1 MNKATYKKIAI
12 IMSVI
17 LIAVFL
23 VSACDSPEPR
33 IATTHYFT
41 AGGPFSTNI
50 NDADNPRLQIRCTIV
65 FEVIDEQ
72 AIEELD
78 QVVFKV
84 RSSVLSVLG
93 ELTIAD
99 ITTNRNFDR
108 LSDRLIDRLNEDI
121 PSSYS
126 LFERAYFTDF
136 SLGN

>member
-1 MNKATYKKIAI
+1 MKKASLKRLAI
-12 IMSVI
+12 VISVV
-17 LIAVFL
+17 LIATFVI
-23 VSACDSPEPR
+23 SACDSPEPR
-33 IATTHYFT
+33 ITTTYYFT

-65 FEVIDEQ
+65 FEVVDER

-99 ITTNRNFDR
+99 ITVNRDFDS
-108 LSDRLIDRLNEDI
+108 LSDRLVHRINEDI
-121 PSSYS
+121 PATES
-126 LFERAYFTDF
+126 LFKRAYFTDF